1 MNLLVVRNGVGGSVG
16 ETSVINAAAESLV
29 VDVADLDNI
38 VVHVIQNVDNGTVT
52 GAIEH
57 SLNGTSGW
65 VALGAAVTESSFPA
79 GTDTVVERT
88 ISDAN
93 GMSIRTGKIRFNVPT
108 VYTGTGS
115 YSLRVAGVQR
125 HGFR

>member
-1 MNLLVVRNGVGGSVG
+1 MNLLQVRNGVGGSVG
-16 ETSVINAAAESLV
+16 ETTIINAAGEALT

-38 VVHVIQNVDNGTVT
+38 VVHVIQNVDDGTVT

-65 VALGAAVTESSFPA
+65 VALGAAVTEASFPA
-79 GTDTVVERT
+79 GADTVVERT
-88 ISDAN
+88 ISDSN
-93 GMSIRTGKIRFNVPT
+93 GMSIRTGKIRFRVPT
-108 VYTGTGS
+108 VITGTGT

>member
-1 MNLLVVRNGVGGSVG
+1 MNILQVRNGVGGSAG
-16 ETSVINAAAESLV
+16 ETTIINLAGESLV

-38 VVHVIQNVDNGTVT
+38 VVHVIQNVDDGTVT
-52 GAIEH
+52 GEIQH
-57 SLNGTSGW
+57 SLNGTTGW
-65 VALGAAVTESSFPA
+65 VLVGAVITAASFPA
-79 GTDTVVERT
+79 GVDTVVERT

-93 GMSIRTGKIRFNVPT
+93 GMSIRTGKIRFIVPS
-108 VYTGTGS
+108 VYTGTGT